1 MPQFNPGDIV
11 IYVPT
16 QQQAVVTKVLP
27 MQGGMQIYQIVINNQ
42 FIMCPEQKLVPQV
55 NVTDEFERCK
65 LGLFGT
71 NEQFV
76 LTNTT
81 FKISN
86 QSTNSIATMMASKTD
101 FKPYQYIPLLKF
113 LYSGSKRLLVAD
125 EVGLG
130 KTIEAGHIM
139 LELKARHELRNA
151 LIVCPNSLLE
161 KWQGEL
167 RERFDLKFK
176 VYGDDMAKDFLNDL
190 RQDPDSIY
198 AIVNYEKLRS
208 KNIMQYVKQHHL
220 SFDFVLC
227 DEAHKLRNHTTAT
240 HQGVKHFIKSAKSG
254 IFLTATPIMNDEDNL
269 FWLLNL
275 LDEQTYDNP
284 YLFRNA
290 LKENAPFVKALT
302 RLGDMDI
309 PVKDIICDLD
319 QSEIESSYSVGDVVY
334 NKTITI
340 HEKFASVPLY
350 QRIVAESHKKDSM
363 EKRIQMQSDI
373 SSLNELNGIFTRN
386 RKKNVM
392 YEEPQAQRHA
402 TPFYVPF
409 TTEERQEYEKTL
421 SRYRDKYTYIGTDGE
436 LHWEEGR
443 LLGYMTLERQL
454 ASSLYAYTEG
464 VTKALLRPD
473 AKFEALMQVY
483 NEVVTKHDKKFI
495 VFAVYNH
502 TIDYLRERFASLGIN
517 SIVINGSLSG
527 QERRENLVEFRENHN
542 NKVLIASEVGSEG
555 LDMQFCDALVNYD
568 LPWNPM
574 VVEQRIGRIDR
585 IGQKSPV
592 INIYNMVMQDT
603 IHEKIYYRLLDR
615 IHIFTSC
622 IGDLEAIL
630 DSSFDGNRTLED
642 AINDL
647 KEQFYCLELTEEQLE
662 KQAQQLELALL
673 HEKSNLEEIEEKFQD
688 TLTNDIYFRNE
699 ISSMVRNYRYITPSE
714 LINYVQSIVAQ
725 HLTTCTFRPISEQI
739 YRLSLPLN
747 KPATLT
753 SFLMAN
759 RPLNIDRPKEYESF
773 INSIRGEINID
784 MTFDREYA
792 RSHVKVLYID
802 PFHPLILACM
812 NYFMKHSTRDNTF
825 QFTLSASDFSDLSQ
839 IPAGEYFLG
848 VYRLGIEK
856 HIYDAVQNVV
866 TEIPLLYNV
875 EKGEMISGKE
885 EAMRFMGQAQQNAQM
900 CPAGIVCD
908 GGVVDKLCA
917 TFTREIG
924 NISETKVQ
932 DAALH
937 LESSKQMEINRLEEY
952 YANRIRQ
959 QEQVVE
965 DLKWLKYLDDEE
977 SKNRYRTLP
986 MQEKNLADLKVER
999 EEAIQKVSNGHVQ
1012 LSMPATLISLNH
1024 VIVQP

>member
-1 MPQFNPGDIV
+1 MPQFKPGDIV
-11 IYVPT
+11 IHVPT
-16 QQQAVVTKVLP
+16 QQEAVVTRVLP
-27 MQGGMQIYQIVINNQ
+27 MQGGMQIYQIAFNGQ
-42 FIMCPEQKLVPQV
+42 FTMCPEQQLVPQV
-55 NVTDEFERCK
+55 NVTDEYERCK

-113 LYSGSKRLLVAD
+113 LYSGNKRLLVAD

-151 LIVCPNSLLE
+151 LVICPNSLLE
-161 KWQGEL
+161 KWRDEL
-167 RERFDLKFK
+167 EERFDLKFK
-176 VYGDDMAKDFLNDL
+176 VYGDNMSAEFRHDIQQQRDTL
-190 RQDPDSIY
+190 Y

-208 KNIMQYVKQHHL
+208 QNLLQYVKENHV

-240 HQGVKHFIKSAKSG
+240 HQGVKHFIKTAKSS
-254 IFLTATPIMNDEDNL
+254 IFLTATPIMNNEDNL

-309 PVKDIICDLD
+309 PLSEIISDLD

-350 QRIVAESHKKDSM
+350 QRVVSESQKEDSM

-373 SSLNELNGIFTRN
+373 SSLNVINGIFTRN
-386 RKKNVM
+386 RKKDVM
-392 YEEPQAQRHA
+392 YEEAQAQRHA
-402 TPFYVPF
+402 TPYYIPF
-409 TTEERQEYEKTL
+409 TIEERKEYNETL
-421 SRYRDKYTYIGTDGE
+421 AHYKAKYTYIGDDGE
-436 LHWEEGR
+436 LHWIGGR

-454 ASSLYAYTEG
+454 ASSLFAYTEG
-464 VTKALLRPD
+464 PEKALLHPD
-473 AKFEALMQVY
+473 AKFEALMKVY
-483 NEVVTKHDKKFI
+483 DEVVEKHDKKII
-495 VFAVYNH
+495 VFAVFNH
-502 TIDYLRERFASLGIN
+502 TIEYLRARFAKHGVN
-517 SIVINGSLSG
+517 TIVINGSLNG
-527 QERRENLVEFRENHN
+527 QERRENLVEFRDNPL

-630 DSSFDGNRTLED
+630 DSNFDKDRTLED

-647 KEQFYCLELTEEQLE
+647 KEQFYCLELTEAQME
-662 KQAQQLELALL
+662 KQAQQLELALIR
-673 HEKSNLEEIEEKFQD
+673 EKSNLSEIEEKFQD

-699 ISSMVRNYRYITPSE
+699 ISSMVRNYRYITPNE
-714 LINYVQSIVAQ
+714 LINYLQSIVAL
-725 HLTTCTFRPISEQI
+725 HLTTCTFLPISENM

-773 INSIRGEINID
+773 INSVRGDINID

-792 RSHVKVLYID
+792 RSHAKTLYID
-802 PFHPLILACM
+802 PFHPLIMACM
-812 NYFMKHSTRDNTF
+812 NYFSKNSMHDNTF
-825 QFTLSASDFSDLSQ
+825 QFTLSASDFSDLDQ
-839 IPAGEYFLG
+839 IQAGEYFLG
-848 VYRLGIEK
+848 IYRLGIEK
-856 HIYDAVQNVV
+856 HIYDAVQNLEM
-866 TEIPLLYNV
+866 EIPLLYSV
-875 EKGEMISGKE
+875 DKGQIIAGRE
-885 EAMRFMGQAQQNAQM
+885 EALRFMGQAQQNAQM
-900 CPAGIVCD
+900 CPAGVICD
-908 GGVVDKLCA
+908 GGVVDQLCA
-917 TFTREIG
+917 TFTREID
-924 NISETKVQ
+924 NISDEKVH

-959 QEQVVE
+959 QEKVVE
-965 DLKWLKYLDDEE
+965 ELTWLKYLDDEE
-977 SKNRYRTLP
+977 SRNRYRTLP

-999 EEAIQKVSNGHVQ
+999 QEAIQRISNGHVK
-1012 LSMPATLISLNH
+1012 LSKPATLISLNH
-1024 VIVQP
+1024 VIVLP